1 MSHRS
6 CLARAGVPP
15 PLRIRSAP
23 AGSTFTNIEFVEGAV
38 ESETYANGIQKLVY
52 DVVNQLVARL
62 GMLYELT
69 NRASAAVIAEALGYS
84 PR

>member
-1 MSHRS
+1 LPS
-6 CLARAGVPP
+6 ARWRPT
-15 PLRIRSAP
+15 PLRIRAAP